1 MNIVTI
7 GGVTVGLVILGYTL
21 VTWWPGTKA
30 LRKDPA
36 GSAAAL
42 LPFLVAWAYG
52 CLTIL
57 GVGGLIG
64 WIADTTLW
72 ITSWLGDVA
81 LVWGVGGQAGQHGSA
96 VAYLPLTQTGGAI
109 VLILT
114 AVILAVGKRK
124 KTPADVR
131 RDLKAG
137 AWCGIC
143 LGTSAGVAGF
153 AAVPLATAVNWLGD
167 SLYGA
172 VA

>member
-21 VTWWPGTKA
+21 VQWWPGTKH
-30 LRKDPA
+30 LRKDPT

-42 LPFLVAWAYG
+42 FPFLVAWSYG
-52 CLTIL
+52 CLTVL
-57 GVGGLIG
+57 GIGGLIG
-64 WIADTTLW
+64 WAADTTLW
-72 ITSWLGDVA
+72 ISNWLGDAA
-81 LVWGVGGQAGQHGSA
+81 LVWGVGGQAGQHGPT

-114 AVILAVGKRK
+114 AVIVAAVKRK
-124 KTPADVR
+124 KTPEDVKR
-131 RDLKAG
+131 ALKAG
-137 AWCGIC
+137 TWCGIC

-167 SLYGA
+167 TVYGSIA
-172 VA
+172 